1 MLFFQVSAIFI
12 KQLKSLFEKG
22 FKAQQPPAAPMHD
35 VICFFGPKIPSI
47 GNCHSITSAPSLLL
61 FITHEE
67 ASFSLSHSLS
77 DTHYEVHILVLWSK
91 LSSTHSLSFYSQ
103 LFAIYADT
111 ARNGEKKPKIFFG
124 LKFFP
129 CELLPVEFRTAR
141 RTESVTHSPEI
152 KKKILHTSYIRKT
165 NHYTDDGCNEE
176 KHSLL

>member
-1 MLFFQVSAIFI
+1 
-12 KQLKSLFEKG
+12 
-22 FKAQQPPAAPMHD
+22 MHD
-35 VICFFGPKIPSI
+35 VICFFGPKIPSTTII

-91 LSSTHSLSFYSQ
+91 LSFTHSLSIPNFLLYMQ
-103 LFAIYADT
+103 TL
-111 ARNGEKKPKIFFG
+111 REMEKKKPKIFFG

-141 RTESVTHSPEI
+141 RTESVSHSPKI
-152 KKKILHTSYIRKT
+152 KKKILHTSYT
-165 NHYTDDGCNEE
+165 
-176 KHSLL
+176 